1 MKQNQRKSN
10 TSVLVSKTEFIKFE
24 MAKKGKKGKKGKK
37 EVATGPQ
44 PFTTTQIVHDRT
56 KMLCPRMGDV
66 YGKSMNV
73 EIILEVLLHHYKF
86 LLDIY
91 N

>member
-1 MKQNQRKSN
+1 
-10 TSVLVSKTEFIKFE
+10 

-37 EVATGPQ
+37 DVVTGPQ

-73 EIILEVLLHHYKF
+73 EIILEVLLLNLGDSTIILRVLC
-86 LLDIY
+86 LLGCC
-91 N
+91 

>member
-1 MKQNQRKSN
+1 
-10 TSVLVSKTEFIKFE
+10 LCIKDTFKE
-24 MAKKGKKGKKGKK
+24 LIVMAKKGKKGKKGKK

-73 EIILEVLLHHYKF
+73 EIILEVQ
-86 LLDIY
+86 
-91 N
+91 